1 MSDTVKDRSYGQF
14 CGLARALDVL
24 GERWTLLVVRELLL
38 GPRRFRELLTSLE
51 GIGPNLLTTRLRTLE
66 ARGVV
71 ERTRPARAPHDLY
84 RLTARGRALEPALL
98 ALASWGS
105 PLLGEPNV
113 DARFDV
119 GWMVLSLKRFY
130 RQPPHAFRVG
140 LALDGRLFTLG
151 LGGNAL
157 DVEEREAQR
166 PDVLIEGEGLALA
179 HVLYRGASLDD
190 AIARSALRV
199 EGDTALLLALRRA
212 LSVPTASG

>member
-1 MSDTVKDRSYGQF
+1 M
-14 CGLARALDVL
+14 L

-105 PLLGEPNV
+105 PLLG
-113 DARFDV
+113 
-119 GWMVLSLKRFY
+119 G
-130 RQPPHAFRVG
+130 
-140 LALDGRLFTLG
+140 
-151 LGGNAL
+151 
-157 DVEEREAQR
+157 
-166 PDVLIEGEGLALA
+166 
-179 HVLYRGASLDD
+179 
-190 AIARSALRV
+190 
-199 EGDTALLLALRRA
+199 
-212 LSVPTASG
+212 